1 VASKDTCTL
10 SRGQFSSRRGIG
22 ASAGSLPQIGL
33 PAEVQ
38 RDVAAT
44 PSVARP
50 KPAAG
55 DGHRPLE
62 RDGGNIMGAVV
73 PYIVAQ
79 VAGAIM
85 AAALLY
91 IIAGG
96 APGFDAGKG
105 FAANGYGA
113 HSPGQY
119 GLFASFL
126 MELVMT
132 AMFLFII
139 MGSTHGK
146 APVSFAPIAIGLGL
160 TLIHLVSIPVT
171 NTSVNPARSTGPALF
186 AGAWALGQLWL
197 FWLAPLLGGAVGG
210 FLYRWLSTEA
220 QPEITGGVRPANI
233 G

>member
-73 PYIVAQ
+73 IRLVGALMLEQSDEWAVSRRYFSLESLARLADTHSPQLPAVA
-79 VAGAIM
+79 AGANSD
-85 AAALLY
+85 
-91 IIAGG
+91 
-96 APGFDAGKG
+96 P
-105 FAANGYGA
+105 
-113 HSPGQY
+113 S
-119 GLFASFL
+119 
-126 MELVMT
+126 
-132 AMFLFII
+132 
-139 MGSTHGK
+139 
-146 APVSFAPIAIGLGL
+146 
-160 TLIHLVSIPVT
+160 
-171 NTSVNPARSTGPALF
+171 
-186 AGAWALGQLWL
+186 
-197 FWLAPLLGGAVGG
+197 
-210 FLYRWLSTEA
+210 
-220 QPEITGGVRPANI
+220 
-233 G
+233 

>member
-91 IIAGG
+91 IIASG

-119 GLFASFL
+119 GSSPAS
-126 MELVMT
+126 
-132 AMFLFII
+132 
-139 MGSTHGK
+139 S
-146 APVSFAPIAIGLGL
+146 
-160 TLIHLVSIPVT
+160 
-171 NTSVNPARSTGPALF
+171 
-186 AGAWALGQLWL
+186 
-197 FWLAPLLGGAVGG
+197 
-210 FLYRWLSTEA
+210 
-220 QPEITGGVRPANI
+220 
-233 G
+233 